1 MVDSEPSPPSRVVG
15 PVCCAGV
22 AGWWDGPMS
31 EHKIDPIIAEY
42 VDHVANRF
50 GAAGLE
56 DLIEQAG
63 TKLTE
68 ARAALEELR
77 ELGG

>member
-1 MVDSEPSPPSRVVG
+1 
-15 PVCCAGV
+15 
-22 AGWWDGPMS
+22 MS

-56 DLIEQAG
+56 DLIEQAES
-63 TKLTE
+63 KLTE
-68 ARAALEELR
+68 ARAALEELG